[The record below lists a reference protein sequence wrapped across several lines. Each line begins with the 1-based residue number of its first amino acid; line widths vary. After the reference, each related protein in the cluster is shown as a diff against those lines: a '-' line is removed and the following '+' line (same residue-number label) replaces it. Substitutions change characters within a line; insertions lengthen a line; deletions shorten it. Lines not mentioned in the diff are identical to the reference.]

1 MICKYLIHYR
11 YCETKNYFVFNN
23 WYRYH
28 QGRYCLY
35 HWINTNFAN
44 CKTVD
49 RVVSLCRINPKVKRE
64 KTNMPNMLPNM
75 LVSCDEIS
83 LDLFYFFGVWVAP
96 SWGIK
101 IKIHNWNGFLMSNAK
116 VTNLYITKTTL
127 RNPLVFPHTCRWS
140 PRDTTFLKCRLVF

>member
-1 MICKYLIHYR
+1 MTNTHNNLLNKNNILTLTLSIFITKPTMICKYLIHYR

-96 SWGIK
+96 SWGNQ
-101 IKIHNWNGFLMSNAK
+101 IKIHN
-116 VTNLYITKTTL
+116 
-127 RNPLVFPHTCRWS
+127 
-140 PRDTTFLKCRLVF
+140 